1 MIRKREYKKC
11 SLDII
16 FLNVYFNLL
25 TFYMLNLGRQPELY
39 PIKEL

>member
-25 TFYMLNLGRQPELY
+25 TFYMGRQPELY